1 MAMILLPAQVETI
14 TTRKDKT
21 VKITIGTQEL
31 TPADA
36 AKIFYLNQQFCYMAL
51 KPEPFTREE
60 SDLIGS
66 MKADLDS
73 AKTPGQRLRGILFRN
88 YEQDNKGYKDFN
100 SYYIGEMDRI
110 CEHYKSKLD

>member
-1 MAMILLPAQVETI
+1 MILLPALIESI

-21 VKITIGTQEL
+21 IKITIGTQEL

-60 SDLIGS
+60 SESIDSL
-66 MKADLDS
+66 KADLDNS
-73 AKTPGQRLRGILFRN
+73 KTPSQRLRGILYLN
-88 YEQDNKGYKDFN
+88 YQQDNKGYKDFTT
-100 SYYIGEMDRI
+100 YYIAEVERI
-110 CEHYKSKLD
+110 CEHYKNKLD